1 MVDCCVIHVL
11 GVGRSA
17 CQFIH
22 SIRLCPW
29 RDGRNFR
36 QLCDVLDTEKTT
48 DRSTNQWNDPLYS
61 YAMVGGLTI
70 DAMRSEGVAMMK
82 GESDDV
88 RRRTCVFFGSKTKCL
103 IME

>member
-22 SIRLCPW
+22 PIRFCPW

-48 DRSTNQWNDPLYS
+48 DRSTNQWNDPLHL
-61 YAMVGGLTI
+61 YAMVGGLAI
-70 DAMRSEGVAMMK
+70 DAMRSEGAAMMK
-82 GESDDV
+82 GKV
-88 RRRTCVFFGSKTKCL
+88 TTCGGGHVCFIDSKTKYL